1 MKSEHSALRLRQ
13 RLTSTW
19 WLTLVWSIVFL
30 IMGFC
35 LLFTPFKTAVGLV
48 SIVAIFLLIDGIID
62 IIGVMRHHA
71 ESGKWQLAGGIIGV
85 VIGLLLLVNLAVGN
99 FLTLLVAY
107 YLLGL
112 ALIIKGIFRIVEGK
126 QGTEWSWNHFFL
138 GLLEV
143 LIGLF
148 FVANPLIGITIL
160 LFGAATLSL
169 VGGVVLLIRGFQMRK
184 QAGKQTSRSDG
195 AQEQRV

>member
-13 RLTSTW
+13 RLTGTW
-19 WLTLVWSIVFL
+19 WLTVIWGIVFL
-30 IMGFC
+30 IMGLW
-35 LLFTPFKTAVGLV
+35 LLFTPIKTAVALA

-85 VIGLLLLVNLAVGN
+85 VIGLLLLVNLAIGN
-99 FLTLLVAY
+99 FLSLLFAN

-112 ALIIKGIFRIVEGK
+112 ALIIKGVFRIVEGK
-126 QGTEWSWNHFFL
+126 QGTEWSWSHFFL

-148 FVANPLIGITIL
+148 FLANPLIGITIL
-160 LFGAATLSL
+160 LFGVATLSL
-169 VGGVVLLIRGFQMRK
+169 VGGVVLLIRGFQMRGQVSK
-184 QAGKQTSRSDG
+184 GLNA
-195 AQEQRV
+195 